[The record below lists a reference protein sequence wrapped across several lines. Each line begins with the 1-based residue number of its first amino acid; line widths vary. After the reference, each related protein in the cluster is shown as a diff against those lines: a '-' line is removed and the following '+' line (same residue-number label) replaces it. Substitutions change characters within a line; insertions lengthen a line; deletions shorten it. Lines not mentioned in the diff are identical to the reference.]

1 MMGVVVMIEEGG
13 VEDVE
18 VGVEV
23 EVVVAVE
30 DINPIATFEV
40 TLAPMVMTTKPVM
53 RRDPFKQQCRKD

>member
-1 MMGVVVMIEEGG
+1 M
-13 VEDVE
+13 E

-40 TLAPMVMTTKPVM
+40 TLAPMGMTTNSVM
-53 RRDPFKQQCRKD
+53 RRDPFKQQ